1 MITSAWIDTETT
13 GLDPR
18 ISGAFEIALLIY
30 QGPTLVFENLYH
42 LNPLNDEV
50 KWSEK
55 ACEVN
60 GVSEETILSYPV
72 LDGVVQHLTEDLQ
85 KHMPPEKYAF
95 AGYNCPFDYGHVDM
109 LFSRCGYKAVDFFNG
124 RLIDV
129 LELVRRATKMGLL
142 PKGENQRLETMAKA
156 LGIPHEGA
164 HSAMSDIKTTR
175 MLYEAIY
182 RISKGGKA

>member
-13 GLDPR
+13 GLNP
-18 ISGAFEIALLIY
+18 SVAGAFEVALLIY

-42 LNPLNDEV
+42 LNPLNDVV
-50 KWSEK
+50 KWSEG
-55 ACEVN
+55 AFEVN

-72 LDGVVQHLTEDLQ
+72 LEGVVQHMAEDLQ

-95 AGYNCPFDYGHVDM
+95 AGYNCPFDYGHVDA
-109 LFSRCGYKAVDFFNG
+109 LFSRAGYKAADFFNG

-129 LELVRRATKMGLL
+129 LELVKKAAGMGLL
-142 PKGENQRLETMAKA
+142 PKTQNKKLETMTKA

-164 HSAMSDIKTTR
+164 HSALSDIRVTR
-175 MLYEAIY
+175 KLYETIY